1 MWAMIPMLRVRE
13 SGNSRI
19 ASPPL
24 APLAFRSTA
33 VSVTTI
39 SSFHSCGSAGAQLGT
54 PTSSS
59 ASPAVMGEGLVGL
72 GHLVGV
78 LLTLDR
84 GAGAVGGVQQ
94 LTGQAVCHGLLTPV
108 PRELHQPAQRQRGR
122 ARLAHLDRHLVGGA
136 ADAAAARLQHRPGV
150 LDRPLDR
157 GHRIVARLLFS
168 QVAATTEIYTL
179 SLHDR
184 YVRAV

>member
-72 GHLVGV
+72 GARVGV
-78 LLTLDR
+78 LLPLHR
-84 GAGAVGGVQQ
+84 GAAAFRAFKHEIGEAVCDDVLAPVQQ
-94 LTGQAVCHGLLTPV
+94 
-108 PRELHQPAQRQRGR
+108 E
-122 ARLAHLDRHLVGGA
+122 
-136 ADAAAARLQHRPGV
+136 
-150 LDRPLDR
+150 
-157 GHRIVARLLFS
+157 
-168 QVAATTEIYTL
+168 
-179 SLHDR
+179 
-184 YVRAV
+184 

>member
-78 LLTLDR
+78 LLTPPT
-84 GAGAVGGVQQ
+84 A
-94 LTGQAVCHGLLTPV
+94 PV

-122 ARLAHLDRHLVGGA
+122 ARL
-136 ADAAAARLQHRPGV
+136 
-150 LDRPLDR
+150 
-157 GHRIVARLLFS
+157 
-168 QVAATTEIYTL
+168 
-179 SLHDR
+179 
-184 YVRAV
+184 

>member
-94 LTGQAVCHGLLTPV
+94 LTGQAVCHGLLDELGHQLRLV
-108 PRELHQPAQRQRGR
+108 DRVRRERPAPDWTLARHALFPLPLSCADPQPC
-122 ARLAHLDRHLVGGA
+122 LAFA
-136 ADAAAARLQHRPGV
+136 P
-150 LDRPLDR
+150 
-157 GHRIVARLLFS
+157 
-168 QVAATTEIYTL
+168 
-179 SLHDR
+179 
-184 YVRAV
+184 

>member
-84 GAGAVGGVQQ
+84 GAGAGGGVQQ
-94 LTGQAVCHGLLTPV
+94 LTGLAFWTARLTVVTGSLPVLRRHCSRAEYTPRSDSERLPLSMILLTSWV
-108 PRELHQPAQRQRGR
+108 TSC
-122 ARLAHLDRHLVGGA
+122 DW
-136 ADAAAARLQHRPGV
+136 
-150 LDRPLDR
+150 
-157 GHRIVARLLFS
+157 
-168 QVAATTEIYTL
+168 
-179 SLHDR
+179 
-184 YVRAV
+184 

>member
-78 LLTLDR
+78 LRT
-84 GAGAVGGVQQ
+84 
-94 LTGQAVCHGLLTPV
+94 
-108 PRELHQPAQRQRGR
+108 
-122 ARLAHLDRHLVGGA
+122 
-136 ADAAAARLQHRPGV
+136 
-150 LDRPLDR
+150 LDR
-157 GHRIVARLLFS
+157 GHRIVARLAAALLERRVHDPLGQRALALEHDLVDELGHQLRLVDRVRRERPATDWTLARHALFPLP
-168 QVAATTEIYTL
+168 L
-179 SLHDR
+179 SCADPQPCL
-184 YVRAV
+184 AFAP